1 MPKQPGSPHQPSLQ
15 QHSHLPPSLPSSPLP
30 KRRKIMPQSSPSSP
44 SKPPANPTTHSPAPP
59 PLSQSPP
66 LLIQKLS
73 SAAKTPTRGSKFAA
87 GYDLYSARA
96 TTIPARGK
104 SLVDTDLAIAVPE
117 GTCQFSF
124 FFQLNGICRFLGMG
138 GAMKRSMDRPLVSAN
153 SLILRRTICFMF
165 HQRRK
170 TPSEISTNS
179 SFFPP

>member
-1 MPKQPGSPHQPSLQ
+1 MFATANFAAIIHTVSANKFLSTLQMSRDDSRGGCNVVRAAFLILTLFCGKLERASFNRVLRSATMPNSPQPPSLPQ
-15 QHSHLPPSLPSSPLP
+15 DSHLPPSLPSSPLP
-30 KRRKIMPQSSPSSP
+30 KRSKIMAQSPPSSP
-44 SKPPANPTTHSPAPP
+44 NKPP

-117 GTCQFSF
+117 GTCQF
-124 FFQLNGICRFLGMG
+124 
-138 GAMKRSMDRPLVSAN
+138 
-153 SLILRRTICFMF
+153 
-165 HQRRK
+165 
-170 TPSEISTNS
+170 
-179 SFFPP
+179 